1 METINLNYSVD
12 ISESSTENG
21 DFIIQGTAINATT
34 TDNGHRFLVEELR
47 PAAKGMT
54 GIPLLVDH
62 DALVAN
68 IKGRVLSGTFNESEE
83 KIDFKAKVMDKLTIE
98 MIKDKRI
105 NSVSIG
111 ANVNEIEENDD
122 GTITA
127 RGIKIKELSLVA
139 VPADDGATF
148 AIAMSEAYERCK
160 GGKKPKP
167 KLNEESNLQVMKG
180 GLSEKMK
187 ENAED
192 VKPTEEVDTKEEEK
206 SEPVVTEEKL
216 RTLVAESVVAAMKAF
231 KEADVDET
239 PVEEPTE
246 EAKEEEAVEEETETE
261 EESEEEEEDKAEE
274 SNELDIQE
282 GNGSLRGNSFSYN
295 W

>member
-1 METINLNYSVD
+1 MESINLNYSVD

-47 PAAKGMT
+47 PAAKGMA

-68 IKGRVLSGTFNESEE
+68 IKGRVLAGTFNEAQE
-83 KIDFKAKVMDKLTIE
+83 KIDFKAKVMDKISQD

-105 NSVSIG
+105 TSVSIG
-111 ANVNEIEENDD
+111 ANVKEIEENDD

-148 AIAMSEAYERCK
+148 AIAMNQAFNKIKE
-160 GGKKPKP
+160 GK
-167 KLNEESNLQVMKG
+167 ENLQKLKG
-180 GLSEKMK
+180 GLSEKMEENDNAKILEAIESMGKSFTEKIETMDKVFTEKLEAMK
-187 ENAED
+187 ESDADEAEA
-192 VKPTEEVDTKEEEK
+192 KAKAEEEAK
-206 SEPVVTEEKL
+206 
-216 RTLVAESVVAAMKAF
+216 
-231 KEADVDET
+231 KEADAN
-239 PVEEPTE
+239 EEANE
-246 EAKEEEAVEEETETE
+246 EAKAKEEADAKAEEEA
-261 EESEEEEEDKAEE
+261 DKKAEE
-274 SNELDIQE
+274 DAKAEEGSKLDFVE
-282 GNGSLRGNSFSYN
+282 GNGSLRGHSFSYN

>member
-1 METINLNYSVD
+1 MEGINLSYSVD
-12 ISESSTENG
+12 ISEASTENG

-62 DALVAN
+62 DALVSN
-68 IKGRVLSGTFNESEE
+68 IKGRVLVGTFNEEQE

-111 ANVNEIEENDD
+111 ANVKEIEENDD

-148 AIAMSEAYERCK
+148 AIAMSEAYNSLK
-160 GGKKPKP
+160 
-167 KLNEESNLQVMKG
+167 EENLQELKG
-180 GLSEKMK
+180 GLSEEMK
-187 ENAED
+187 ENDD
-192 VKPTEEVDTKEEEK
+192 VKTPKEEEAKEEEK

-216 RTLVAESVVAAMKAF
+216 RTLVAESVVAAMKAL

-239 PVEEPTE
+239 PVEEPAE
-246 EAKEEEAVEEETETE
+246 ETKEEEAEEETEDE

-274 SNELDIQE
+274 SNKLDIQE
-282 GNGSLRGNSFSYN
+282 GSGTLRGHSFSYN